1 MNKVISSFIL
11 LAIAIGVKANTLAN
25 DTICYHYYASDSSVD
40 GQCVADM
47 FDEILVLVRN
57 GSTTKCLYYGP
68 SIEFDDS
75 PEPFLPGFITL
86 EATDLSMSDG
96 RICFRLNPTGRK
108 YFSQPVELWLHTE
121 SEILDAGYRLWLQA
135 PEFFWLDVMCEGTYN
150 DEQISIS
157 NKTLRPEET
166 KVFYKEPIGL
176 ARSVYKRDLIT
187 TEDELQNLQ

>member
-1 MNKVISSFIL
+1 MNKVIASFIL

-25 DTICYHYYASDSSVD
+25 DTVCYHYYAANSSVD
-40 GQCVADM
+40 GKRVSDM
-47 FDEILVLVRN
+47 FDEILLLVRN

-68 SIEFDDS
+68 SVEFDNS

-86 EATDLSMSDG
+86 EATDLTMNDG

-108 YFSQPVELWLHTE
+108 YFSQPVELQLHTE
-121 SEILDAGYRLWLQA
+121 REILDAGYHLWLQA
-135 PEFFWLDVMCEGTYN
+135 PVFFWLDVMCEGTYN

-166 KVFYKEPIGL
+166 KVFYKEPISL

-187 TEDELQNLQ
+187 TEDELQNR